1 MRAIRAMGATVLAMC
16 LGAPSCGIEPVLS
29 DTGFAGTWSRGNE
42 RNVSILA
49 IAARDGAFR
58 FRWIKRSF
66 DGKLSIVCG
75 WDGNCEERL
84 NGTLVATY
92 TMQARYV
99 AATGALYTDTVEER
113 QFPERQTFRYTDQL
127 EVTDGGTTLWSY
139 TTERDGR
146 HYEDG
151 ARPKRS
157 FAKVSNAVAD
167 PPPGLLP

>member
-1 MRAIRAMGATVLAMC
+1 MRAIGALVLAVG
-16 LGAPSCGIEPVLS
+16 LGAPSCGIEPILS
-29 DTGFAGTWSRGNE
+29 DTGFTGTWSRGND

-49 IAARDGAFR
+49 IVARDGGFR

-66 DGKLSIVCG
+66 DGKYNVLCD
-75 WDGNCEERL
+75 WDGRCEERL
-84 NGTLVATY
+84 NGELLATY
-92 TMQARYV
+92 TMQVRYV
-99 AATGALYTDTVEER
+99 TETGALYTDTVEER

-146 HYEDG
+146 TYEATG
-151 ARPKRS
+151 RPKRS

-167 PPPGLLP
+167 PPPGSRP